1 MGDNITGR
9 KYDHDVLENEEQ
21 VAEVI
26 DNLNTIATKG
36 VSDAQDGVNE
46 AITALNNV
54 KGLSEYVG
62 TINTAEIG
70 AIFTEIT
77 TSVQALGTAMQ
88 QSADSIKEYDES
100 EWYEK
105 AGSTILMGLAKV
117 GEGLL
122 NILEDIGDGFLTIGG
137 TVAGIWGGEKWF
149 EDKIKAEWSHDAF
162 DKLYYQSDL
171 AKKSW
176 ITEDSD
182 IAGACKLLGTTA
194 GYIAIS
200 TVGAGYFSG
209 LGAATTFASSSTIA
223 NTTLAAL
230 TGLGSGEESGLRQ
243 GKGFY
248 EALVQNAL
256 PQGALQGLVAFA
268 GEKIG
273 EQLSGR
279 TAAVKAAKS
288 DISAAKE
295 AFNEADDVFAQATK
309 AKSAAAEKLSK
320 ASGTAEK
327 KAAQEAY
334 ENANKSWLDAAA
346 KRSGAYDDILS
357 AESKLKSVKLMD
369 RPPASQKGYEA
380 GKRVGIKTKEAASEV
395 YKNSIAKGNS
405 KLVAGTK
412 ATFSGAKTT
421 LKESLSGINPLKN
434 FGKHST
440 AVENTTAAT
449 TAANTVSKEI
459 VPIANTPV
467 SITTAVKAPTLTVT
481 AAKAPSLAA
490 SAAKVPVAAS
500 AWLNSGGREIS
511 ERIGIDASTN
521 LSTYDI
527 STAPTKPYTIN
538 DAADI
543 DRRIGENFVG
553 AQQPQPTNTSTP
565 STGNTGSTSSSP
577 SGTSTGSTS
586 GGYTSGG
593 NTSSGGYSTGSPS
606 YQSTVDSGNTSSQ
619 LKKAVEETVTD
630 PVTEVA
636 KTTPA
641 TTPETTTPVD
651 TPVQTTPQETPAAVV
666 TVPESNG
673 GYYDTTYHT
682 GGGYSGEGYYQ
693 DVMGETPVDTS
704 VNSLNPLD
712 ETLQDNSASIDE
724 IVKGSKYTKIP
735 SSSKPITT
743 TTSTG
748 SGSSSVIPIAAGLSA
763 AAAAGIGA
771 KAYMDRKKNNDFND
785 DEDDDFETEEWSG
798 DDESVNVD
806 YDDSSDTQLD
816 NDDDYSYQTEPEEKY
831 GARSNEELADLQ

>member
-70 AIFTEIT
+70 TIFTEIT

-88 QSADSIKEYDES
+88 QSADSIKEFDEA

-122 NILEDIGDGFLTIGG
+122 GILEDLGDGAVSILGAVTFD
-137 TVAGIWGGEKWF
+137 AGNWASNF
-149 EDKIKAEWSHDAF
+149 IKKEWSHEVF
-162 DKLYYQSDL
+162 EGYYNSDL
-171 AKKSW
+171 AKKSG
-176 ITEDSD
+176 ITEDSLVASGFKVFGTTVGY
-182 IAGACKLLGTTA
+182 IGLSMATAGALG
-194 GYIAIS
+194 GI
-200 TVGAGYFSG
+200 GAGVSATG
-209 LGAATTFASSSTIA
+209 GAAATFASSTTIA
-223 NTTLAAL
+223 NTVMAGIA
-230 TGLGSGEESGLRQ
+230 GLGTGTESGLRQ
-243 GKGFY
+243 DKGFY
-248 EALVQNAL
+248 EALFTNGVF
-256 PQGALQGLVAFA
+256 QGVTQAAIAFA
-268 GEKIG
+268 AGKVGERMAYKKALKSASNAVDEANDMVG
-273 EQLSGR
+273 
-279 TAAVKAAKS
+279 AAS
-288 DISAAKE
+288 
-295 AFNEADDVFAQATK
+295 K
-309 AKSAAAEKLSK
+309 AKSVAMKNFNKAQSEYDEALKAMEAIESKPGFDFSKYEKAFERFQKADSALSSATTEKELAESFLERQISNSK
-320 ASGTAEK
+320 
-327 KAAQEAY
+327 
-334 ENANKSWLDAAA
+334 
-346 KRSGAYDDILS
+346 S
-357 AESKLKSVKLMD
+357 AEAAFKKIDDAK
-369 RPPASQKGYEA
+369 PASFQGYSDKITNKYFEKGQKIGSLNKVTEEA
-380 GKRVGIKTKEAASEV
+380 GALKKTGAFIKSSAQ
-395 YKNSIAKGNS
+395 
-405 KLVAGTK
+405 
-412 ATFSGAKTT
+412 GAKSSIS
-421 LKESLSGINPLKN
+421 ESVMHP
-434 FGKHST
+434 
-440 AVENTTAAT
+440 
-449 TAANTVSKEI
+449 
-459 VPIANTPV
+459 
-467 SITTAVKAPTLTVT
+467 ITTAKSIVQNVGYSVAPVTTTSSVPGLVGAAGVVASKTSGLNIGSVFGINNATPVQVNNSTFDPSTVPEKT
-481 AAKAPSLAA
+481 
-490 SAAKVPVAAS
+490 
-500 AWLNSGGREIS
+500 
-511 ERIGIDASTN
+511 
-521 LSTYDI
+521 
-527 STAPTKPYTIN
+527 YTIN

-543 DRRIGENFVG
+543 DRRISGNFIG
-553 AQQPQPTNTSTP
+553 GQSTP
-565 STGNTGSTSSSP
+565 PASTPTPSGNTGSNPSSS

-636 KTTPA
+636 KTTSA